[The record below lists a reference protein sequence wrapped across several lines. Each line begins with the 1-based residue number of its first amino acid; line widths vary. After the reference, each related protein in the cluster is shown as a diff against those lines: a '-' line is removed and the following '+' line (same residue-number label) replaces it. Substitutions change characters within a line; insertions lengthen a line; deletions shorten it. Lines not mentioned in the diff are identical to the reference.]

1 MTKNYSVIIAAAGKG
16 KRINSP
22 IPKPYIL
29 IKKYPIIIQT
39 LKHFDRIKEIERIII
54 VTHKD
59 WVNYCNGLLKKY
71 LPESK
76 TDKKYYVIKGGKER
90 QDSVNE
96 GLKLV
101 NTKFVF
107 VHDAVRP
114 FIDSSLILNLIKSSK
129 KYDAVIPVIPSINTL
144 KEIKSGFVCKHLS
157 RDRIYEVQTPQLF
170 RVDILKSAYK
180 KAYLDKFYAT
190 DDSALVERLGIKV
203 KAIEGIKNNIKIT
216 NPQDLLYA
224 KVMLKAK
231 SLVGLDVID
240 SLDSN
245 RKTDNG
251 MDSRFRGNDKQAKQ
265 KLKRK
270 K

>member
-1 MTKNYSVIIAAAGKG
+1 MRPYNNKKMNTYSVIMAAAGEG

-29 IKKYPIIIQT
+29 IKRYPIIIRT
-39 LKHFDRIKEIERIII
+39 LKHFDRTKEIERIII

-59 WVNYCNGLLKKY
+59 WVNYCINLLKKY
-71 LPESK
+71 LLKGKSG
-76 TDKKYYVIKGGKER
+76 DKKYYVIKGGKER

-101 NTKFVF
+101 NTEFVF

-114 FIDSSLILNLIKSSK
+114 FIDSPLILNLIKSSK
-129 KYDAVIPVIPSINTL
+129 KYDAVIPVVPSINTL
-144 KEIKSGFVCKHLS
+144 KEIKFGFVYKHLS
-157 RDRIYEVQTPQLF
+157 RDSIYEVQTPQLF
-170 RVDILKSAYK
+170 RTGVLKSAYK

-203 KAIEGIKNNIKIT
+203 KTIEGIKNNIKIT

-224 KVMLKAK
+224 KTMINNNL
-231 SLVGLDVID
+231 
-240 SLDSN
+240 
-245 RKTDNG
+245 
-251 MDSRFRGNDKQAKQ
+251 
-265 KLKRK
+265 
-270 K
+270 